1 LAASGALGWL
11 VGAKFHTRRLAAKLA
26 AKHKAEQKQLYQQ
39 YYTDVYT
46 LQQQNEELMQALQKM
61 GVKVK

>member
-26 AKHKAEQKQLYQQ
+26 AKHMAEQKQLYQQ